1 MDEMAFLEPVRI
13 GDLVHAHGRVNWT
26 GRTSLEVG
34 VRVLAEPWNA
44 LQTAKRVATA
54 YVVFVALDS
63 SGRPRRV
70 PPVLPETEEDRR
82 RFAEAEIRR
91 TLISIRDRAS
101 GKVPD
106 VVSSSSD

>member
-1 MDEMAFLEPVRI
+1 
-13 GDLVHAHGRVNWT
+13 
-26 GRTSLEVG
+26 
-34 VRVLAEPWNA
+34 
-44 LQTAKRVATA
+44 
-54 YVVFVALDS
+54 
-63 SGRPRRV
+63 
-70 PPVLPETEEDRR
+70 VLPETEEDRR